1 MTNPVDRQ
9 KPPVLT
15 NPVDRQKPSDLFWPI
30 LSRYKDHL
38 TCPDQ
43 SFGQT
48 KTTWPVLTNPVDRQK
63 PPDLFWPILWTD
75 KNHLTYSDQSCGQ
88 TKTTWPVLTNPMDR
102 QKPSDLFWPI
112 LWALAAAWRS
122 FWGLKSL
129 STKMTVSA
137 AVRFNPW
144 PPVNDKDKQV
154 QYNTNL
160 SVPLSK
166 LHVCLLFRTCINK
179 IFKICAQKL
188 FFTHVQ

>member
-1 MTNPVDRQ
+1 MFWKIPWKDIIPWSLLIDPEEKQ
-9 KPPVLT
+9 KSPE
-15 NPVDRQKPSDLFWPI
+15 LFR
-30 LSRYKDHL
+30 L
-38 TCPDQ
+38 
-43 SFGQT
+43 
-48 KTTWPVLTNPVDRQK
+48 
-63 PPDLFWPILWTD
+63 ILWKD
-75 KNHLTYSDQSCGQ
+75 KNHLTCYNQFCGETIPPDLSWPILWRDKNHLTCYDQSCGQ

-144 PPVNDKDKQV
+144 PPVNDKGKQV